1 MHILASH
8 NYYRQ
13 RGGEDAVFEASTAL
27 LESRGH
33 RVSRFT
39 MHNDTAASMNQ
50 IALAAS
56 TLWNPNAYRRLRETI
71 RRDRPDVA
79 HFMNTFP
86 LLSPAS
92 LYAARDSGVPV
103 VQTLH
108 NYRLFCINGLFF
120 RDGHACETCANKSVP
135 WPGVRRACYRGSVPA
150 SAVVCG
156 LNSVHR
162 LLGTWNRV
170 AGVYIALTDFAR
182 DKFIECGLP
191 PEKLVVHPNF
201 LYPDPGAGTGDGG
214 FALFVGRLSEEK
226 GLPVLLEA
234 WRSLGPRV
242 PLKIVGGGPLSE
254 KVAAGAREQS
264 AIEYLGSRPACDVIA
279 LMKRAKVLVFPSS
292 CYEGLPMTIIEAFA
306 STLPVVTSNLGSM
319 SSLIA
324 HERTGLHFRPGDAG
338 DLASKVEWV
347 FSHPAE
353 LARMRREARYE
364 FETRYTA
371 EIHHRRLLE
380 IYERAIRNR

>member
-1 MHILASH
+1 MCI
-8 NYYRQ
+8 
-13 RGGEDAVFEASTAL
+13 
-27 LESRGH
+27 
-33 RVSRFT
+33 
-39 MHNDTAASMNQ
+39 
-50 IALAAS
+50 
-56 TLWNPNAYRRLRETI
+56 
-71 RRDRPDVA
+71 
-79 HFMNTFP
+79 
-86 LLSPAS
+86 
-92 LYAARDSGVPV
+92 RDS
-103 VQTLH
+103 
-108 NYRLFCINGLFF
+108 
-120 RDGHACETCANKSVP
+120 
-135 WPGVRRACYRGSVPA
+135 
-150 SAVVCG
+150 
-156 LNSVHR
+156 
-162 LLGTWNRV
+162 
-170 AGVYIALTDFAR
+170 
-182 DKFIECGLP
+182 
-191 PEKLVVHPNF
+191 
-201 LYPDPGAGTGDGG
+201 
-214 FALFVGRLSEEK
+214 
-226 GLPVLLEA
+226 
-234 WRSLGPRV
+234 GPRV

>member
-13 RGGEDAVFEASTAL
+13 RGGEDAVFEASAAL

-39 MHNDTAASMNQ
+39 MHNDTATSMNRVT
-50 IALAAS
+50 LAAS
-56 TLWNPNAYRRLRETI
+56 TLWNPNAYRKLREMI

-86 LLSPAS
+86 LLSPAA

-120 RDGHACETCANKSVP
+120 RDGHVCETCANKSVP
-135 WPGVRRACYRGSVPA
+135 WPGVRRACYRKSIPA

-156 LNSVHR
+156 LNGVHR
-162 LLGTWNRV
+162 SLGTWNRAV
-170 AGVYIALTDFAR
+170 GVYLTLSDFAR

-201 LYPDPGAGTGDGG
+201 LYPDPGAGAGDGD

-264 AIEYLGSRPACDVIA
+264 AIEYLGPRPACDVIA
-279 LMKRAKVLVFPSS
+279 LMKRAKVLVFPSVW
-292 CYEGLPMTIIEAFA
+292 YEGLPMTIIEAFA
-306 STLPVVTSNLGSM
+306 TSLPVIASDLGSM
-319 SSLIA
+319 SSLIV
-324 HERTGLHFRPGDAG
+324 HERTGLHFRPGDAE

-347 FSHPAE
+347 VSHPAE
-353 LARMRREARYE
+353 FAGMRREARKQ
-364 FETRYTA
+364 FEAQYTA